1 MKKVLYIIGG
11 LVGLFVVAL
20 LVVPNFINWNA
31 YKPEIA
37 DQVRTLTGR
46 ELVISGDIDLKIF
59 PSPRLV
65 AENVSLSSIEGAQSA
80 DLVLLRSVEVR
91 IALAPLLGGN
101 IGIETVQLIEPQVF
115 LEVLTDGR
123 TTWTLTPP
131 KEPKLEVDQQTDANA
146 PESTTNTDSGPAITL
161 GNFEI
166 VNGSVTYQDA
176 GAKTTEKVADINLS
190 VAAASLTA
198 GPFRADGNLILR
210 GLRLGVNANIGEIV
224 GGRTFPIDVS
234 VMIGGDSA
242 KVSLAGTV
250 IGFDHDPRFRGE
262 LTVASANIGGVVSA
276 LADGADLPAPL
287 SQSFTLAGNMDAS
300 AKALSIDDLKI
311 NFGGADGTGQ
321 VSGVFNGAPKLTAN
335 LTIDKIDADPWLT
348 SSKSSDSSEA
358 VSETTDTALPE
369 AKLTPEATATAPAA
383 SFALPSGI
391 TASVAIK
398 IGEIKMRGDK
408 VSNAVLNAELS
419 DGVLNLGQFSLL
431 APGGSDITV
440 FGVLTSKHGK
450 PNFDGQL
457 SAKSQQPRTLMT
469 WLGADTAALKPGK
482 PGAISLDIAAT
493 ASPDTISVSKLG
505 LTFDK
510 TIINGAATI
519 ALRDRLGVGASVN
532 INQLDVDAYLSGKK
546 PVKTAPNTKTDEPA
560 TTPEPTQKATPAGI
574 FDALKPLTT
583 FDANILANIGSLKSS
598 GITVRDA
605 AADLSLVQGNL
616 TIRKFTIGDALSAS
630 TSISGEILDLGGNP
644 TAKNLSLST
653 DIRDANVLAGFVGA
667 ELPVPAKSL
676 GKVSLKTQIDGALL
690 TPQIKSKMSAMAA
703 TVNVDGKLK
712 LLDPLNMFD
721 LGVRVRH
728 GDTASLLRRL
738 GSGYR
743 PVGKIGGLDISTS
756 LKGGVSAFSFS
767 KLVAAIGATKL
778 NGDGTV
784 ALDGTRPKIVT
795 TLSTGNVVVD
805 PFLPARKS
813 ASLSP
818 RTSAR
823 VIPVK
828 FWVPEDGQLDF
839 KHLISTVSKR
849 WSPELVDL
857 TALRSVDAD
866 VTLTSSRVSYREYDL
881 EGAKLLTTLNNG
893 VLNMSEFSGVVFG
906 GSVMSNASVN
916 ASGDQP
922 KLSGL
927 VTVGNMDIG
936 AASKAAGISG
946 TTGSLTTRIDVLT
959 AGHSVADWVGSLKGA
974 GAIEVKGIKGQSSLA
989 DMPVIGLALGPL
1001 LQVFEVLNSGLG
1013 SLIGSGAETGIGET
1027 DVTSTFTIASG
1038 TINTKDTKIISNI
1051 YKGDI
1056 AGDINLPLW
1065 SMNIGGNVSVDQGIL
1080 GTVLANVARIP
1091 SKIPFQV
1098 TGDIDKPNVKIQS
1111 FNGSSSAGGSGI
1123 KIPGL
1128 DKLEKKIPGVGGLL
1142 QGILGG
1148 GTTSQPTTPE
1158 PQSPTGNEP
1167 PAQQPQPQQQ
1177 QPLNPTD
1184 LLRQLLQ

>member
-1 MKKVLYIIGG
+1 MKKVLYIVGG
-11 LVGLFVVAL
+11 LIGLLIIAL
-20 LVVPNFINWNA
+20 LVVPNFINWNS

-46 ELVISGDIDLKIF
+46 ELVIGGDIDLKIF

-65 AENVSLSSIEGAQSA
+65 AENVSLSSIEGAQSP
-80 DLVLLRSVEVR
+80 DLVSLRSVEVR

-101 IGIETVQLIEPQVF
+101 IGIETVQLMEPQVF

-123 TTWTLTPP
+123 ATWTLSPP
-131 KEPKLEVDQQTDANA
+131 KEPKLEADQQTAANA
-146 PESTTNTDSGPAITL
+146 PQRASNNDSGPAITL

-176 GAKTTEKVADINLS
+176 GAKTTETITDINLN

-210 GLRLGVNANIGEIV
+210 GLRLGVNANLGEIV
-224 GGRTFPIDVS
+224 GGRTFPIDLS

-250 IGFDHDPRFRGE
+250 IGLDDEPRFRGE
-262 LTVASANIGGVVSA
+262 LNVASENIGSVVSA

-287 SQSFTLAGNMDAS
+287 SQSFALSGNMDAS
-300 AKALSIDDLKI
+300 GKALSIDDLKI
-311 NFGGADGTGQ
+311 NFGGADGTGK
-321 VSGVFNGAPKLTAN
+321 VSGVFSGTPELTAN
-335 LTIDKIDADPWLT
+335 LTIDKIDADPWLVPN
-348 SSKSSDSSEA
+348 KSSSSSEA
-358 VSETTDTALPE
+358 ASETSDAASTEPKA
-369 AKLTPEATATAPAA
+369 TPEADVAAVAP
-383 SFALPSGI
+383 FALPSGI

-398 IGEIKMRGDK
+398 IGEITLRGDK

-419 DGVLNLGQFSLL
+419 DGELNLGQFSLL
-431 APGGSDITV
+431 APGGSDLAV
-440 FGVLTSKHGK
+440 FGVLTTKNGK

-457 SAKSQQPRTLMT
+457 RAESQQPRTLMS

-482 PGAISLDIAAT
+482 PGAVSLDVVVA
-493 ASPDTISVSKLG
+493 ASPDTVSVSRLG

-510 TIINGAATI
+510 TVINGAATI
-519 ALRDRLGVGASVN
+519 ALRDRIGVGASIN
-532 INQLDVDAYLSGKK
+532 INQLDVDAYLADEK
-546 PVKTAPNTKTDEPA
+546 PAKNAPKPQADAPA
-560 TTPEPTQKATPAGI
+560 TTPEATQKATPSGM

-583 FDANILANIGSLKSS
+583 FDVNILANVGSLKSS
-598 GITVRDA
+598 GVTVRDI
-605 AADLSLVQGNL
+605 AADLGLVQGDL
-616 TIRKFTIGDALSAS
+616 TIRKFSIGDALSTS
-630 TSISGEILDLGGNP
+630 TSITGSILDLGGNP
-644 TAKNLSLST
+644 TAKKLLLST
-653 DIRDANVLAGFVGA
+653 NIRDAGVLAGFVGA

-676 GKVSLKTQIDGALL
+676 GKVSLKTQVDGALL
-690 TPQIKSKMSAMAA
+690 TPQIKSKLSAMSA
-703 TVNVDGKLK
+703 TVNADGKLK
-712 LLDPLNMFD
+712 LLDQVNMFD

-743 PVGKIGGLDISTS
+743 PAGKIGGLDISTS

-767 KLVAAIGATKL
+767 KLVAAIGAAKL
-778 NGDGTV
+778 NGEGTV
-784 ALDGTRPKIVT
+784 ALDGARPKIVT
-795 TLSTGNVVVD
+795 TLSTGNVVID
-805 PFLPARKS
+805 PFLPAKKS
-813 ASLSP
+813 ASLLP
-818 RTSAR
+818 TTSAR
-823 VIPVK
+823 VIPAK
-828 FWVPEDGQLDF
+828 FWMPENGKLDF
-839 KHLISTVSKR
+839 KHLIANISKR
-849 WSPELVDL
+849 WSGETVDL

-866 VTLTSSRVSYREYDL
+866 VTLTSSRVSFREYNL
-881 EGAKLLTTLNNG
+881 EGAKLLTTLNSG

-922 KLSGL
+922 KLAGL

-936 AASKAAGISG
+936 AASEAAGISG

-959 AGHSVADWVGSLKGA
+959 AGHSVADWVGSLDGA
-974 GAIEVKGIKGQSSLA
+974 GAIEIKGIKGQSSLA
-989 DMPVIGLALGPL
+989 DMPVVGLALGPL

-1013 SLIGSGAETGIGET
+1013 SLIGSGAKTGIGET
-1027 DVTSTFTIASG
+1027 DVISTFKISNG
-1038 TINTKDTKIISNI
+1038 IINTKDTKIISNI

-1065 SMNIGGNVSVDQGIL
+1065 SMNIGGNVSVDQGLL

-1111 FNGSSSAGGSGI
+1111 FNGANSSGGSGI

-1128 DKLEKKIPGVGGLL
+1128 EKLENKIPGVGGLL
-1142 QGILGG
+1142 QGLLGG
-1148 GTTSQPTTPE
+1148 GTKSQPATPQ
-1158 PQSPTGNEP
+1158 PQSGNEP
-1167 PAQQPQPQQQ
+1167 PTQQPQPQQQ
-1177 QPLNPTD
+1177 QQLNPAD
-1184 LLRQLLQ
+1184 LLRKLLQ

>member
-1 MKKVLYIIGG
+1 VKKVLYIIGG
-11 LVGLFVVAL
+11 LMGLLVVAL
-20 LVVPNFINWNA
+20 LVIPSFINWNI

-37 DQVRTLTGR
+37 DQVRALTGR
-46 ELVISGDIDLKIF
+46 ELIIGGDIDLKIF

-65 AENVSLSSIEGAQSA
+65 AENVSLSSIEGAQSP
-80 DLVLLRSVEVR
+80 DLVSLRSVEVR

-115 LEVLTDGR
+115 LEVLADGR
-123 TTWTLTPP
+123 ATWTLLPP

-146 PESTTNTDSGPAITL
+146 PESTTKKDSGPAITL
-161 GNFEI
+161 GYFEI
-166 VNGSVTYQDA
+166 VNGSVTYQDV
-176 GAKTTEKVADINLS
+176 GAKTTEKIADINLT

-224 GGRTFPIDVS
+224 GGRTFPIDLSIMV
-234 VMIGGDSA
+234 GGDSA

-250 IGFDHDPRFRGE
+250 IGLDHDPRFRGE
-262 LTVASANIGGVVSA
+262 LNVASANIGDVVSA

-287 SQSFTLAGNMDAS
+287 SQSFTLAANMDAS

-311 NFGGADGTGQ
+311 NFGGADGKGQ
-321 VSGVFNGAPKLTAN
+321 VSGLFNGTPKLTAN
-335 LTIDKIDADPWLT
+335 LTIDKIDADPWLIA
-348 SSKSSDSSEA
+348 SKSGSSSEA
-358 VSETTDTALPE
+358 VTTDAAPKAKISVE
-369 AKLTPEATATAPAA
+369 AAASPPAA
-383 SFALPSGI
+383 PFTLPSGI

-419 DGVLNLGQFSLL
+419 DGILNLGQFSLL
-431 APGGSDITV
+431 APGGSDLTV
-440 FGVLTSKHGK
+440 FGVLTSKAGK
-450 PNFDGQL
+450 LNFDGQL
-457 SAKSQQPRTLMT
+457 SAKSQQPRKLME
-469 WLGADTAALKPGK
+469 WLDVDVAALKPGK
-482 PGAISLDIAAT
+482 PGALSLDIAAS
-493 ASPDTISVSKLG
+493 ASPDRVSVTKLG
-505 LTFDK
+505 IAFDK
-510 TIINGAATI
+510 TVINGAATI

-532 INQLDVDAYLSGKK
+532 INQLDLDAYLSNEK
-546 PVKTAPNTKTDEPA
+546 PVKAAPKPETDVSTASPEAKKNTPVG
-560 TTPEPTQKATPAGI
+560 GI

-583 FDANILANIGSLKSS
+583 FDANILANVGSLKSS
-598 GITVRDA
+598 GMTLRDI
-605 AADLSLVQGNL
+605 AADLSLVQGDL
-616 TIRKFTIGDALSAS
+616 TIRKFSIGDMLSAS
-630 TSISGEILDLGGNP
+630 TSITGSILDLGGSP
-644 TAKNLSLST
+644 KAKKLSLST
-653 DIRDANVLAGFVGA
+653 DIRDASVVAGFVGA
-667 ELPVPAKSL
+667 ALPVLAKSL
-676 GKVSLKTQIDGALL
+676 GKVSLKTQVDGALL
-690 TPQIKSKMSAMAA
+690 TPQIKSEVSAMAA
-703 TVNVDGKLK
+703 TMNADGQLRF
-712 LLDPLNMFD
+712 LDPVNMFD
-721 LGVRVRH
+721 LGVRIRH
-728 GDTASLLRRL
+728 DDTASLLRRL
-738 GSGYR
+738 GSGYQ
-743 PVGKIGGLDISTS
+743 PAGKIGGLDITTS

-767 KLVAAIGATKL
+767 KLVAAIGAAKL
-778 NGDGTV
+778 NGEGTV
-784 ALDGTRPKIVT
+784 ALDGARPKIVT
-795 TLSTGNVVVD
+795 TLSTGDVVVD
-805 PFLPARKS
+805 PFLPAQKS

-818 RTSAR
+818 TTSAR
-823 VIPVK
+823 VIPAK
-828 FWVPEDGQLDF
+828 FWVPENGQLDF
-839 KHLISTVSKR
+839 KHLIASISKR
-849 WSPELVDL
+849 WSPEPVDL

-866 VTLTSSRVSYREYDL
+866 VTLTSSRVSYHEYNL
-881 EGAKLLTTLNNG
+881 EGAKLLSTLNNG

-922 KLSGL
+922 KLAGL

-946 TTGSLTTRIDVLT
+946 TTGTLTTRIDVLT
-959 AGHSVADWVGSLKGA
+959 AGRSVADWVGSLKGA
-974 GAIEVKGIKGQSSLA
+974 GAIEIKGIKGQSSLA

-1013 SLIGSGAETGIGET
+1013 SLIGAGAKTGIGET

-1056 AGDINLPLW
+1056 VGDINLPLW
-1065 SMNIGGNVSVDQGIL
+1065 SMNVGGNISVDQGIL

-1111 FNGSSSAGGSGI
+1111 FSGASSAGGSGI
-1123 KIPGL
+1123 KVPGL

-1148 GTTSQPTTPE
+1148 GTKSQLTTPE
-1158 PQSPTGNEP
+1158 PQPQSGNEP

-1177 QPLNPTD
+1177 QQLNPTD
-1184 LLRQLLQ
+1184 LLRKLLQ

>member
-11 LVGLFVVAL
+11 LMGLLVVAL
-20 LVVPNFINWNA
+20 LVIPSFINWNT

-46 ELVISGDIDLKIF
+46 ELMIGGDIDLKIF
-59 PSPRLV
+59 PSPRLI
-65 AENVSLSSIEGAQSA
+65 AENVSLSSIEGAQSP
-80 DLVLLRSVEVR
+80 DLVSLRSVEVR

-101 IGIETVQLIEPQVF
+101 IGIETVQLIEPQIF
-115 LEVLTDGR
+115 LEVLADGR
-123 TTWTLTPP
+123 ATWTLLPP

-146 PESTTNTDSGPAITL
+146 PESTPQKDSGPAITL

-176 GAKTTEKVADINLS
+176 GAKTTEKIADINLS

-210 GLRLGVNANIGEIV
+210 GLRLGINANLGEIV
-224 GGRTFPIDVS
+224 GGRTFPIDLS
-234 VMIGGDSA
+234 VMVGGESA
-242 KVSLAGTV
+242 KISLAGTV
-250 IGFDHDPRFRGE
+250 IGLDRDPRFRGE
-262 LTVASANIGGVVSA
+262 LNVASANIGGVVSA
-276 LADGADLPAPL
+276 LADGADLPAAL
-287 SQSFTLAGNMDAS
+287 SQSLTLTGNMDAS
-300 AKALSIDDLKI
+300 AKALSINDLKI
-311 NFGGADGTGQ
+311 NFGGADGTGK
-321 VSGVFNGAPKLTAN
+321 VSGVFNGTPKLTAN
-335 LTIDKIDADPWLT
+335 LTIDKIDADPWLAA
-348 SSKSSDSSEA
+348 SKSGSSSEA
-358 VSETTDTALPE
+358 ASKTTDAAPKVKPS
-369 AKLTPEATATAPAA
+369 AEATAPTPVA

-431 APGGSDITV
+431 APGGSDLTV
-440 FGVLTSKHGK
+440 FGVLTSKAGK

-469 WLGADTAALKPGK
+469 WLDVDAAALKPGK
-482 PGAISLDIAAT
+482 PGALSLDIAAS
-493 ASPDTISVSKLG
+493 ASTDTVSVTKLG
-505 LTFDK
+505 ITFDK
-510 TIINGAATI
+510 TVINGAATI

-532 INQLDVDAYLSGKK
+532 VNQLDVDAYLSNEK
-546 PVKTAPNTKTDEPA
+546 PVKAAPKPQTDAPTAS
-560 TTPEPTQKATPAGI
+560 PEAKKKTPAGGI

-583 FDANILANIGSLKSS
+583 FDANILANVGSLKSS
-598 GITVRDA
+598 GVTLRDI
-605 AADLSLVQGNL
+605 AADLSLVQGDL
-616 TIRKFTIGDALSAS
+616 TIRKFSIGDMLSAS
-630 TSISGEILDLGGNP
+630 TSITGSILDLGGSPKAN
-644 TAKNLSLST
+644 KLSLST
-653 DIRDANVLAGFVGA
+653 DIRDASVVAGFVGA

-690 TPQIKSKMSAMAA
+690 TPQIKSEISAMAA
-703 TVNVDGKLK
+703 TMNADGQLRF
-712 LLDPLNMFD
+712 LDPVNMFD
-721 LGVRVRH
+721 LGVRIRH
-728 GDTASLLRRL
+728 DDTASLLRRL
-738 GSGYR
+738 GSGYQ
-743 PVGKIGGLDISTS
+743 PAGKIGGLDITTS

-767 KLVAAIGATKL
+767 KLVAAIGAAKL
-778 NGDGTV
+778 NGEGTV
-784 ALDGTRPKIVT
+784 ALDGARPKIVT

-805 PFLPARKS
+805 PFLPAQKS
-813 ASLSP
+813 ASLSLTTP
-818 RTSAR
+818 AR
-823 VIPVK
+823 IIPAK
-828 FWVPEDGQLDF
+828 FWVPENDQLDF
-839 KHLISTVSKR
+839 KHLIASVSKR
-849 WSPELVDL
+849 WSPEPVDL

-866 VTLTSSRVSYREYDL
+866 VTLTSSRVSYLEYNL
-881 EGAKLLTTLNNG
+881 EGAKLLSTLNNG

-916 ASGDQP
+916 ASSDQP
-922 KLSGL
+922 KLAGL

-946 TTGSLTTRIDVLT
+946 TTGTLTTRIDVLT
-959 AGHSVADWVGSLKGA
+959 GGRSVADWVGSLKGA
-974 GAIEVKGIKGQSSLA
+974 GAIEIKGIKGQSSLA

-1013 SLIGSGAETGIGET
+1013 SLIGSGAKAGIGET

-1065 SMNIGGNVSVDQGIL
+1065 SMNVGGNISVDQGIL

-1111 FNGSSSAGGSGI
+1111 FSGASSAGGSGI
-1123 KIPGL
+1123 KVPGL

-1148 GTTSQPTTPE
+1148 GSTSQPTTPE
-1158 PQSPTGNEP
+1158 PQSQTGNEP

-1177 QPLNPTD
+1177 QQLNPTD
-1184 LLRQLLQ
+1184 LLRKLLQ

>member
-1 MKKVLYIIGG
+1 MKKVLYIVGG
-11 LVGLFVVAL
+11 LIGLLIIAL
-20 LVVPNFINWNA
+20 LVVPNFINWNS

-46 ELVISGDIDLKIF
+46 ELVIGGDIDLKIF

-65 AENVSLSSIEGAQSA
+65 AENVSLSSIEGAQSP
-80 DLVLLRSVEVR
+80 DLVSLRSVEVR

-101 IGIETVQLIEPQVF
+101 IGIETVQLMEPQVF

-123 TTWTLTPP
+123 ATWTLSPP
-131 KEPKLEVDQQTDANA
+131 KELKLEADQQTATNA
-146 PESTTNTDSGPAITL
+146 PQRASNNDSGPDITL

-176 GAKTTEKVADINLS
+176 GAKTTETITDINLN

-210 GLRLGVNANIGEIV
+210 GLRLGVNANLGEIV
-224 GGRTFPIDVS
+224 GGRTFPIDLS

-250 IGFDHDPRFRGE
+250 IGLDDEPRFRGE
-262 LTVASANIGGVVSA
+262 LNVASENIGSVVSA

-287 SQSFTLAGNMDAS
+287 NQSFTLAGNMDAS

-321 VSGVFNGAPKLTAN
+321 VSGVFNGTPKLTAN
-335 LTIDKIDADPWLT
+335 LTIDKIDADPWLVP
-348 SSKSSDSSEA
+348 SKSSSSSET
-358 VSETTDTALPE
+358 VSEPSDAASTEPKE
-369 AKLTPEATATAPAA
+369 TPEADVAAVAP
-383 SFALPSGI
+383 FALPSGL

-398 IGEIKMRGDK
+398 IGEITLRGDK

-419 DGVLNLGQFSLL
+419 DGELNLGQFSLL
-431 APGGSDITV
+431 APGGSDLAV
-440 FGVLTSKHGK
+440 FGVLTAKNGK

-457 SAKSQQPRTLMT
+457 QAESQQPRTLMS

-482 PGAISLDIAAT
+482 PGAVSLDVVAA
-493 ASPDTISVSKLG
+493 ASPDTVSVSRLG

-510 TIINGAATI
+510 TVINGAATI
-519 ALRDRLGVGASVN
+519 ALRDRIGVGASIN
-532 INQLDVDAYLSGKK
+532 INQLDVDAYLADEK
-546 PVKTAPNTKTDEPA
+546 PAKNAPKPQADAPT
-560 TTPEPTQKATPAGI
+560 TTPEATQKAAPAGM

-583 FDANILANIGSLKSS
+583 FDVNILANVGSLKSS
-598 GITVRDA
+598 GVTIRDI
-605 AADLSLVQGNL
+605 AADLSLVQGDL
-616 TIRKFTIGDALSAS
+616 TIRKFSIGDALSTS
-630 TSISGEILDLGGNP
+630 TSIAGSILDLGGNP
-644 TAKNLSLST
+644 TAKKLSLST
-653 DIRDANVLAGFVGA
+653 DIRDAGVLAGFVGA

-676 GKVSLKTQIDGALL
+676 GKVSVKTQIDGALL
-690 TPQIKSKMSAMAA
+690 TPQIKSKISAMAA
-703 TVNVDGKLK
+703 TVNANGQLK
-712 LLDPLNMFD
+712 LLDQVNMFD

-743 PVGKIGGLDISTS
+743 PAGKIGGLDISTS

-767 KLVAAIGATKL
+767 KLVAAIGAAKL
-778 NGDGTV
+778 NGEGTV
-784 ALDGTRPKIVT
+784 ALDGARPKIVT

-805 PFLPARKS
+805 PFLPVKKS
-813 ASLSP
+813 ASLLP
-818 RTSAR
+818 TTPAR
-823 VIPVK
+823 VIPAK
-828 FWVPEDGQLDF
+828 FWVPENGKFDF
-839 KHLISTVSKR
+839 KHLIANISKR
-849 WSPELVDL
+849 WSPETVDL
-857 TALRSVDAD
+857 TTLRSVDAD
-866 VTLTSSRVSYREYDL
+866 VTLTSSRVSYREYNL
-881 EGAKLLTTLNNG
+881 EGAKLLTTLNSG
-893 VLNMSEFSGVVFG
+893 ILNMSEFSGVVFG

-922 KLSGL
+922 KLAGL

-959 AGHSVADWVGSLKGA
+959 AGRSVADWVGSLDGA

-1013 SLIGSGAETGIGET
+1013 SLIGSGAKTGIGET
-1027 DVTSTFTIASG
+1027 DVTSTFTISKG
-1038 TINTKDTKIISNI
+1038 IINTKDTKIISNI

-1111 FNGSSSAGGSGI
+1111 FKGTNSAGGSGI

-1128 DKLEKKIPGVGGLL
+1128 EKLEKKIPGVGGLL
-1142 QGILGG
+1142 QGLLGG
-1148 GTTSQPTTPE
+1148 GTKSQPTTPQ
-1158 PQSPTGNEP
+1158 PQSGNEP

-1177 QPLNPTD
+1177 QQLNPAD
-1184 LLRQLLQ
+1184 LLRKLLQ